1 MYLFRKVKKSN
12 ENWQIEDKKNGYTA
26 LRDELTVK
34 TEKHK
39 KLPEAGLTISPEI
52 RMDSKKAA
60 RSQINK
66 KAACKIFPAASK
78 CSKSW

>member
-1 MYLFRKVKKSN
+1 MVR
-12 ENWQIEDKKNGYTA
+12 

-34 TEKHK
+34 TEKHTK

-60 RSQINK
+60 LSQINK

-78 CSKSW
+78 CSKS

>member
-1 MYLFRKVKKSN
+1 MKK
-12 ENWQIEDKKNGYTA
+12 KLVR
-26 LRDELTVK
+26 LRNKLTVK

-78 CSKSW
+78 CSKS